1 MNVQEACIEAPVVS
15 ASEFR
20 AAMGTFATG
29 VAVVLAQHEDR
40 LHGMTVNSLTSVS
53 LDPPL
58 LLVCP
63 RRGSS
68 TGTAMKESGAFVVN
82 ILDVHQQGIATRF
95 VGNFANRFDGLDLGR
110 SLQGFP
116 VLAGALAHF
125 DCVVRDIH
133 NGGDHDIVVGEVVSC
148 VQRSGDPLLFYRGRF
163 GAADMA

>member
-1 MNVQEACIEAPVVS
+1 VNVPAARIETSVVS
-15 ASEFR
+15 AFEFR
-20 AAMGTFATG
+20 TAMGTFATG
-29 VAVVLAQHEDR
+29 VAVVLAQHEGR

-58 LLVCP
+58 LLVCS

-68 TGTAMKESGAFVVN
+68 TGTAMKESGAFVAN
-82 ILDVHQQGIATRF
+82 ILDVHQQDIATRF

-116 VLAGALAHF
+116 ALAGALAHF
-125 DCVVRDIH
+125 DCVVRDVH
-133 NGGDHDIVVGEVVSC
+133 DGGDHDIVVGEVLSC

-163 GAADMA
+163 GTADMT

>member
-1 MNVQEACIEAPVVS
+1 MNVQVACNETPLVS

-20 AAMGTFATG
+20 TAMGAFATG

-63 RRGSS
+63 RRGSA

-82 ILDVHQQGIATRF
+82 ILDMQQQEIATRF
-95 VGNFANRFDGLDLGR
+95 VGNFSNRFDGLDLGR

-125 DCVVRDIH
+125 DCVVRDVH
-133 NGGDHDIVVGEVVSC
+133 DGGDHDIVVGEVVSC
-148 VQRSGDPLLFYRGRF
+148 VQRNGDPLLFYRGRF

>member
-1 MNVQEACIEAPVVS
+1 MTVGTANISIPVVS

-20 AAMGTFATG
+20 VAMGAFATG
-29 VAVVLAQHEDR
+29 VAVVLAQHDDR

-63 RRGSS
+63 RRGSA
-68 TGTAMKESGAFVVN
+68 TGAAVKASGAFVVN
-82 ILDVHQQGIATRF
+82 ILDVHQQDIATRF
-95 VGNFANRFDGLDLGR
+95 VGNFANRFDGLELGR

-125 DCVVRDIH
+125 DCVVRGVH

-148 VQRSGDPLLFYRGRF
+148 VQHSGDPLLFYRGRF